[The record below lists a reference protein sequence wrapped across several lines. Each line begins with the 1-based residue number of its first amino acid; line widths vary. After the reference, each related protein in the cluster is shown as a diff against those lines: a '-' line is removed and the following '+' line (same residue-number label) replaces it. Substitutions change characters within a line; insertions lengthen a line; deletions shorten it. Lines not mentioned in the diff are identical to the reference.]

1 MNVTL
6 LTVFADGPGGGNPC
20 PVVTDAD
27 GLTDERMRAIAQE
40 YGHESAF
47 VLPPTDPAARL
58 RLRYFVPRHEMEMC
72 VHATVA
78 ALSLL
83 GEPGPLRVQTP
94 LGLVDAEIG
103 TDGSVT
109 VEQFPPVFGEPVDAA
124 VELAAAMGCGAEQ
137 IVAARP
143 VSVSRAKLMVDVVG
157 LHRLR
162 PDPDAV
168 RRVCERLGVTGLYP
182 FTTDPDGR
190 VFARQFPRDSGYPE
204 DPATGRARVFACHAG
219 ERGRSAHVRDPAG
232 AGHGSAEPDHR
243 ARDAGQRGGRADRG
257 EWASRAAGV
266 SRRASGR
273 EGVLAS
279 GWPSGRAGGGCRT
292 RGRAERRLSG

>member
-1 MNVTL
+1 MNVEL

-20 PVVTDAD
+20 PVVTDAA
-27 GLTDERMRAIAQE
+27 GLTDEQMRAVAQE

-83 GEPGPLRVQTP
+83 DEPGPLRVQTP
-94 LGLVDAEIG
+94 LGLMNAEIG
-103 TDGSVT
+103 PTVT
-109 VEQFPPVFGEPVDAA
+109 VEQFPPVFGDPVDAA
-124 VELAAAMGCGAEQ
+124 GELAAAMGCAPDQ
-137 IVAARP
+137 IIAAQP

-168 RRVCERLGVTGLYP
+168 RRVCDRLGVTGLYP
-182 FTTDPDGR
+182 FSTEADGQ

-204 DPATGRARVFACHAG
+204 DPATGLAAAGLACLL
-219 ERGRSAHVRDPAG
+219 
-232 AGHGSAEPDHR
+232 
-243 ARDAGQRGGRADRG
+243 
-257 EWASRAAGV
+257 ASRESADGRHTYAIRQGQAMGRPSLITAHATRVHGTVARIAV
-266 SRRASGR
+266 S
-273 EGVLAS
+273 
-279 GWPSGRAGGGCRT
+279 
-292 RGRAERRLSG
+292 GRAERRSEQTGRAD

>member
-1 MNVTL
+1 VNVEL

-83 GEPGPLRVQTP
+83 DEPGPLRVQTP

-103 TDGSVT
+103 ADGTVT

-124 VELAAAMGCGAEQ
+124 DELAAALGCGAEQ
-137 IVAARP
+137 IVAARS

-168 RRVCERLGVTGLYP
+168 RQVCERLGVTGLYP
-182 FTTDPDGR
+182 FMTDAGGR

-204 DPATGRARVFACHAG
+204 DPATGLA
-219 ERGRSAHVRDPAG
+219 
-232 AGHGSAEPDHR
+232 
-243 ARDAGQRGGRADRG
+243 
-257 EWASRAAGV
+257 AAGLACLLATRENADGRHTYAIRQGQDMGRPSLITAHATRVGGAVARIAV
-266 SRRASGR
+266 S
-273 EGVLAS
+273 
-279 GWPSGRAGGGCRT
+279 
-292 RGRAERRLSG
+292 GRAERPE